1 MSLQKTGLKSAFR
14 FGDQAVETE
23 YFSSYKRML
32 DCLHKMQQGG
42 GLPKLKID
50 AWLPVADGNKCRPL
64 CYRCYFLAHNYDIT
78 F

>member
-1 MSLQKTGLKSAFR
+1 MSLQKNGLKSAFR

-23 YFSSYKRML
+23 YFSSKRML
-32 DCLHKMQQGG
+32 DCLHKMQQG
-42 GLPKLKID
+42 LPKLKID
-50 AWLPVADGNKCRPL
+50 ARLPVADGNKCRPL

>member
-23 YFSSYKRML
+23 YFYSYKRML
-32 DCLHKMQQGG
+32 DCLHKMQHGG

-50 AWLPVADGNKCRPL
+50 AWLPVADGNKCQPL